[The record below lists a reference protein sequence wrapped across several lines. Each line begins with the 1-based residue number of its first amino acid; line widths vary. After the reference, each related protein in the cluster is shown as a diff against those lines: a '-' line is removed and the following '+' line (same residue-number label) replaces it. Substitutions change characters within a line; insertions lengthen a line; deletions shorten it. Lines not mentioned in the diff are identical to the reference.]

1 MRAAAVA
8 FVLIIGAAVVLWYG
22 NTLNSWVLGGM
33 IGGLAAL
40 LLSIPITLT
49 LFSYLSR
56 RHDERLKAEAQEE
69 ASFNQLQAY
78 QEEPVEVFESD
89 EYEFASD
96 DRWEWEE
103 GNSHYQVSTA
113 RNLPAPFPARLP
125 AARQPQIQ
133 PAAAHQR
140 VTDYTLARQRAAEPE
155 LPVERDRSSAQR
167 PAGRRTPSNPA
178 PSGRPTKSLR
188 GQQQTAALKAA
199 RQEALRQATD
209 DPFSSPTPRSLP
221 AARNADSGSLP
232 SLPHSARQQAPTPR
246 QHRTERPVDGSGGG
260 YPRSGRPVPPD
271 DRQASYPSTD
281 RLPRTGPRQAQP
293 GNDPET
299 DKLSERYPSTGPIRS
314 QPQTGQMPRQPRIDA
329 QPRNPEYI
337 TGSLKRPMVRR
348 APYLYED
355 DALREE
361 LAQQLDPPSVR
372 RSSLYDQYEDEE

>member
-22 NTLNSWVLGGM
+22 NTLNSLVLGGL
-33 IGGLAAL
+33 IGGFAAL

-69 ASFNQLQAY
+69 ASLMQLRAY
-78 QEEPVEVFESD
+78 QEEPIEVYESD
-89 EYEFASD
+89 EYELPD
-96 DRWEWEE
+96 ERWEWEE
-103 GNSHYQVSTA
+103 GNSHYQVSTN
-113 RNLPAPFPARLP
+113 RKLPAPLPARLP
-125 AARQPQIQ
+125 AARQSQAQ

-140 VTDYTLARQRAAEPE
+140 VTDYTLAREHTFG
-155 LPVERDRSSAQR
+155 AQA
-167 PAGRRTPSNPA
+167 PAGRDKASAQHPTVRRNASGQVS
-178 PSGRPTKSLR
+178 SGRQTRSLR

-199 RQEALRQATD
+199 RLEALRQAED
-209 DPFSSPTPRSLP
+209 DPFFSSTPHSLP
-221 AARNADSGSLP
+221 ALP
-232 SLPHSARQQAPTPR
+232 QTQRPTARQHTPTPR
-246 QHRTERPVDGSGGG
+246 QRPAEGSAS
-260 YPRSGRPVPPD
+260 PSRSGRLAAPD
-271 DRQASYPSTD
+271 DRQASPSTD
-281 RLPRTGPRQAQP
+281 HLPHTGPQQGYA

-299 DKLSERYPSTGPIRS
+299 DKLAGRYPSTGPMRS
-314 QPQTGQMPRQPRIDA
+314 QPQTGQMQRQPRIDA

>member
-22 NTLNSWVLGGM
+22 NTLNSWVLGGL

-69 ASFNQLQAY
+69 ASFDRLQAY
-78 QEEPVEVFESD
+78 QEEPIEIFESD
-89 EYEFASD
+89 EYGLPGD

-125 AARQPQIQ
+125 AARQAQI
-133 PAAAHQR
+133 PPEAAHQR
-140 VTDYTLARQRAAEPE
+140 ITDYTLARQRASE
-155 LPVERDRSSAQR
+155 LERSAGRDRSSAQR
-167 PAGRRTPSNPA
+167 PAARRTPSNPA
-178 PSGRPTKSLR
+178 PAGRQTKSLR

-199 RQEALRQATD
+199 RQEALRQAAD
-209 DPFSSPTPRSLP
+209 DPFFSSTSR
-221 AARNADSGSLP
+221 SLP
-232 SLPHSARQQAPTPR
+232 SLPPGQRPSARQQAPTPR
-246 QHRTERPVDGSGGG
+246 QPRPEHTVDGSGG
-260 YPRSGRPVPPD
+260 YSRSGHLVPPD
-271 DRQASYPSTD
+271 DRQAQYPSTD
-281 RLPRTGPRQAQP
+281 RLPRTSPRQAQP
-293 GNDPET
+293 GSDPET
-299 DKLSERYPSTGPIRS
+299 DKLSGHYPSTGPMRS
-314 QPQTGQMPRQPRIDA
+314 QPQTGQMPRQPHIDA

-372 RSSLYDQYEDEE
+372 RSSLYDQYEEEE

>member
-1 MRAAAVA
+1 MRVAAVA

-22 NTLNSWVLGGM
+22 NTLNSLVLGGL
-33 IGGLAAL
+33 IGGFAAL

-69 ASFNQLQAY
+69 ASLMQLRAY
-78 QEEPVEVFESD
+78 QEEPVEVYESD
-89 EYEFASD
+89 EYELAGD
-96 DRWEWEE
+96 DHWEWEE
-103 GNSHYQVSTA
+103 GNSHYQVSTN
-113 RNLPAPFPARLP
+113 RHLPARLP
-125 AARQPQIQ
+125 APRQPQAQ
-133 PAAAHQR
+133 PEAAHQR
-140 VTDYTLARQRAAEPE
+140 VTDYTLARQHAFGAQAQDGR
-155 LPVERDRSSAQR
+155 ERPPAQR
-167 PAGRRTPSNPA
+167 PATRRNATGQVS
-178 PSGRPTKSLR
+178 SGRQTRSLR

-199 RQEALRQATD
+199 RLEALRQAED
-209 DPFSSPTPRSLP
+209 DPFFSSTPRSLP
-221 AARNADSGSLP
+221 ALP
-232 SLPHSARQQAPTPR
+232 QTQRPSARQQSPTTHQRAAEGSAP
-246 QHRTERPVDGSGGG
+246 S
-260 YPRSGRPVPPD
+260 RSGRLAAPD
-271 DRQASYPSTD
+271 DRQTSYPSTD
-281 RLPRTGPRQAQP
+281 HLPHTGPQQGYA

-299 DKLSERYPSTGPIRS
+299 DKLAGRYPSTGPMRS
-314 QPQTGQMPRQPRIDA
+314 QPQTGQMQRQPRIDA

>member
-22 NTLNSWVLGGM
+22 NTLNSLVLGGL

-69 ASFNQLQAY
+69 ASLMQLQAY
-78 QEEPVEVFESD
+78 QEEPVEVYESD
-89 EYEFASD
+89 EYELPD
-96 DRWEWEE
+96 ERWEWEE
-103 GNSHYQVSTA
+103 GNSHYQVSTN
-113 RNLPAPFPARLP
+113 RNLPAPLPARLP
-125 AARQPQIQ
+125 AGRQSQAQ
-133 PAAAHQR
+133 PAAARQR
-140 VTDYTLARQRAAEPE
+140 VTDYTLARQR
-155 LPVERDRSSAQR
+155 PVEVEADARRDRPSSPRSAV
-167 PAGRRTPSNPA
+167 RRNASGQA
-178 PSGRPTKSLR
+178 PSGRQTRSLR

-199 RQEALRQATD
+199 RLEALRQAED
-209 DPFSSPTPRSLP
+209 DPFFSSTPRSLP
-221 AARNADSGSLP
+221 ALP
-232 SLPHSARQQAPTPR
+232 QTHRPSARQQSPTPH
-246 QHRTERPVDGSGGG
+246 QRPADGST
-260 YPRSGRPVPPD
+260 PSRSGRLAAPD
-271 DRQASYPSTD
+271 DRQTSYPNTD
-281 RLPRTGPRQAQP
+281 HLPHTGSQQGYA

-299 DKLSERYPSTGPIRS
+299 DKLAGRYPSTGPMRS
-314 QPQTGQMPRQPRIDA
+314 QPQTGQMQRQPRIDA